1 MIKVDFKK
9 DILPHIVAI
18 AIFLVLT
25 LILFKPIFF
34 ESKSLTQGDILQWEG
49 GAKEILDYRAETS
62 EEGLWTNSMFS
73 GMPAYMV
80 SVKWGNEL
88 IKTMHAVISFGLPH
102 PVRIIFVS
110 MISFYIM
117 LLCFKVKPYLA
128 IIGAVTFALSSY
140 NIIGITAGHNARI
153 SAVSLMPLVM
163 GGIHLCFTRNKWL
176 GFSLTALALAM
187 QMRVNHLQI
196 TYYLA
201 FIVAIYGLL
210 QLIHAIKQGELK
222 PFAQRLGLLVLA
234 AVLAVGTF
242 FGEFYATYEYG
253 KYSNRGQSELTQ
265 QTDQDLNEDGLS
277 KTYAFQYSNGLADPF
292 TLFIPNALGGNDQL
306 GTDSKSADVLRKA
319 GANEAQVR
327 QTLPQLRTYWGKE
340 SPTTYYAGAIMVF
353 LCVVGMFFVERRYVI
368 WLVAVSILGILMSY
382 GRNLP
387 SLNYLL
393 FDYFPGYN
401 KFRSVSFTIMMPIF
415 GIIFLGMLGLEKVI
429 DQKLNKAQQKKLWIA
444 LGATGGLA
452 LILAIIP
459 GVLGFGSPFD
469 GQLPVEYAN
478 ALKEDRKD
486 LFRSDAFRAFVFIA
500 LFAGTYFLYSIKK
513 LGKPMAFGL
522 MILLGILDVSL
533 VAGRFI
539 GEANFAKSPRAQF
552 FTETNADRYIKQ
564 NESLGDRVLNLTSSF
579 YSAQSAY
586 HHHTINGYHGARLRR
601 YQELIDKNIF
611 PEMQELTER
620 IKNGDSN
627 LRGFEVLNMLNTRYL
642 IINPNSD
649 QGALTNNSANGAAWF
664 VDNLIK
670 VNSPDEAFN
679 GIGNIETKTQAIVNA
694 SEFNLKIDDPSSEG
708 QINLIDYHPG
718 YWKYNSQN
726 SGDGFAVF
734 SEIYYPKGFKVTI
747 DGQPVEMLRANY
759 VLRALEIPAGNHEI
773 VFEFKPTIYSTGKI
787 VMRIF
792 SILVVLMFLGTV
804 YWSLKVENIT
814 KNI

>member
-9 DILPHIVAI
+9 DVLPHIVAI

-25 LILFKPIFF
+25 LILFKPVFF
-34 ESKSLTQGDILQWEG
+34 ESKALTQGDILQWEG
-49 GAKEILDYRAETS
+49 GAKEILDYRAETG

-117 LLCFKVKPYLA
+117 LLCFKVRPYLA

-210 QLIHAIKQGELK
+210 QLIHTIKQGDLK

-253 KYSNRGQSELTQ
+253 KYSNRGASELTA

-292 TLFIPNALGGNDQL
+292 TLFIPNAMGGNDL
-306 GTDSKSADVLRKA
+306 LSMDSKTANELRKA
-319 GANEAQVR
+319 GATEVQI
-327 QTLPQLRTYWGKE
+327 LQLFQERPDFRPYWGKE

-353 LCVVGMFFVERRYVI
+353 LCVVGIFFVERRYVI
-368 WLVAVSILGILMSY
+368 WLVAISILGILLSY

-387 SLNYLL
+387 SLNYFL

-452 LILAIIP
+452 LLLAIIP
-459 GVLGFGSPFD
+459 GVLGFSSFLD

-486 LFRSDAFRAFVFIA
+486 LFRSDAFRAFIFIA

-552 FTETNADRYIKQ
+552 FAESNADRFIKQ
-564 NESLGDRVLNLTSSF
+564 NESKGDRVLNLTASF
-579 YSAQSAY
+579 YNAKSSY

-601 YQELIDKNIF
+601 YQELIDKNIL
-611 PEMQELTER
+611 PEMQELSQNIR
-620 IKNGDSN
+620 NGNTDFG
-627 LRGFEVLNMLNTRYL
+627 GFGILNMLNTRYL
-642 IINPNSD
+642 IIDPSSP
-649 QGALTNNSANGAAWF
+649 QGVLTNNSANGASWF
-664 VDNLIK
+664 VDNLVK
-670 VNSPDEAFN
+670 VDSPDGEFN
-679 GIGNIETKTQAIVNA
+679 SINDLDTKTEAAINT
-694 SEFNLKIDDPSSEG
+694 SEFDLKATNLSSDGKIE
-708 QINLIDYHPG
+708 LVDYHPG

-773 VFEFKPTIYSTGKI
+773 VFEFKPAIYSTGKI

-804 YWSLKVENIT
+804 YWSLRIKKT
-814 KNI
+814 

>member
-1 MIKVDFKK
+1 
-9 DILPHIVAI
+9 
-18 AIFLVLT
+18 
-25 LILFKPIFF
+25 
-34 ESKSLTQGDILQWEG
+34 
-49 GAKEILDYRAETS
+49 
-62 EEGLWTNSMFS
+62 
-73 GMPAYMV
+73 
-80 SVKWGNEL
+80 
-88 IKTMHAVISFGLPH
+88 
-102 PVRIIFVS
+102 
-110 MISFYIM
+110 
-117 LLCFKVKPYLA
+117 
-128 IIGAVTFALSSY
+128 
-140 NIIGITAGHNARI
+140 
-153 SAVSLMPLVM
+153 
-163 GGIHLCFTRNKWL
+163 
-176 GFSLTALALAM
+176 
-187 QMRVNHLQI
+187 
-196 TYYLA
+196 
-201 FIVAIYGLL
+201 
-210 QLIHAIKQGELK
+210 
-222 PFAQRLGLLVLA
+222 
-234 AVLAVGTF
+234 
-242 FGEFYATYEYG
+242 
-253 KYSNRGQSELTQ
+253 
-265 QTDQDLNEDGLS
+265 
-277 KTYAFQYSNGLADPF
+277 
-292 TLFIPNALGGNDQL
+292 
-306 GTDSKSADVLRKA
+306 
-319 GANEAQVR
+319 
-327 QTLPQLRTYWGKE
+327 
-340 SPTTYYAGAIMVF
+340 
-353 LCVVGMFFVERRYVI
+353 
-368 WLVAVSILGILMSY
+368 
-382 GRNLP
+382 
-387 SLNYLL
+387 
-393 FDYFPGYN
+393 
-401 KFRSVSFTIMMPIF
+401 MMPIF

>member
-34 ESKSLTQGDILQWEG
+34 ESKGLTQGDILQWEG
-49 GAKEILDYRAETS
+49 GAKEILDYRAETG

-117 LLCFKVKPYLA
+117 LLCFKVRPYLA

-306 GTDSKSADVLRKA
+306 GTDSNSADLLRKS
-319 GANEAQVR
+319 GATEAQVR

-444 LGATGGLA
+444 LGTTAGLA
-452 LILAIIP
+452 LLLAIIP
-459 GVLGFGSPFD
+459 SVLSFSSFLD
-469 GQLPVEYAN
+469 GQLPIEYAN

-486 LFRSDAFRAFVFIA
+486 LFRSDAFRAFIFIA
-500 LFAGTYFLYSIKK
+500 LFTGTYFLYSIKK
-513 LGKPMAFGL
+513 LGKPMAFAL
-522 MILLGILDVSL
+522 MILLGTLDVSL

-611 PEMQELTER
+611 PEMQELTDR

-627 LRGFEVLNMLNTRYL
+627 LRGFEVLNMLNTRYF

-694 SEFNLKIDDPSSEG
+694 SQFDLKIDDPSSEG

-804 YWSLKVENIT
+804 YWSLKVENST

>member
-9 DILPHIVAI
+9 DVLPHIVAI

-25 LILFKPIFF
+25 LILFKPVFF
-34 ESKSLTQGDILQWEG
+34 ENKSLTQGDILQWEG
-49 GAKEILDYRAETS
+49 GAKEILDYRAETG

-117 LLCFKVKPYLA
+117 LLCFKVRPYLA

-210 QLIHAIKQGELK
+210 QLIHAAKQGELK
-222 PFAQRLGLLVLA
+222 PFAQRLDLLVLA

-292 TLFIPNALGGNDQL
+292 TLFIPNALGGNDVL
-306 GTDSKSADVLRKA
+306 GTDSNSADVLRKA
-319 GANEAQVR
+319 GATEAQVR

-353 LCVVGMFFVERRYVI
+353 LCILGMFFVERRYVI

-387 SLNYLL
+387 SLNYFL

-444 LGATGGLA
+444 LGTTGGLA
-452 LILAIIP
+452 LLLAIIP
-459 GVLGFGSPFD
+459 SVLGFSSVFD

-486 LFRSDAFRAFVFIA
+486 LFRSDAFRAFIFIA

-513 LGKPMAFGL
+513 LGKSTAFAL

-564 NESLGDRVLNLTSSF
+564 NESLGDRVLNLNSSF
-579 YSAQSAY
+579 YNAQSSY

-611 PEMQELTER
+611 PEMQELTDR

-649 QGALTNNSANGAAWF
+649 QGVLTNNSANGAAWF
-664 VDNLIK
+664 VDNLFK

-679 GIGNIETKTQAIVNA
+679 KIGDIETKTQAIVNA

-773 VFEFKPTIYSTGKI
+773 VFEFKPAIYSTGKI
-787 VMRIF
+787 IMRIF

-804 YWSLKVENIT
+804 YLSLKPKKTTPVT
-814 KNI
+814 

>member
-9 DILPHIVAI
+9 DVLPHIVAI

-49 GAKEILDYRAETS
+49 GAKEILDYRAETG

-110 MISFYIM
+110 MISFYIL
-117 LLCFKVKPYLA
+117 LLCFKVRPYLA

-306 GTDSKSADVLRKA
+306 GTDSNSADLLRKS
-319 GANEAQVR
+319 GATEAQVR

-387 SLNYLL
+387 SLNYFL

-415 GIIFLGMLGLEKVI
+415 GIIFLGMLGLERVI

-444 LGATGGLA
+444 LGTTGGLA
-452 LILAIIP
+452 LLLAVIP
-459 GVLGFGSPFD
+459 GVLSFSSFLD
-469 GQLPVEYAN
+469 GQLPIEYAN

-486 LFRSDAFRAFVFIA
+486 LFRSDAFRAFIFIA

-586 HHHTINGYHGARLRR
+586 HHRTINGYHGARLRR
-601 YQELIDKNIF
+601 YQELIDNNIF

-627 LRGFEVLNMLNTRYL
+627 LRGFEVLNMLNTRYF

-670 VNSPDEAFN
+670 VASPDEAFN
-679 GIGNIETKTQAIVNA
+679 GIGDIETKTQAIVNV
-694 SEFNLKIDDPSSEG
+694 SEFDLKIHDPSTEG

-792 SILVVLMFLGTV
+792 SILVVLMFLGSIFL
-804 YWSLKVENIT
+804 SLRKKAN
-814 KNI
+814 

>member
-9 DILPHIVAI
+9 DVLPHIVAI

-25 LILFKPIFF
+25 LILFKPVFF
-34 ESKSLTQGDILQWEG
+34 ENKSLTQGDILQWEG
-49 GAKEILDYRAETS
+49 GAKEILDYRAETG

-117 LLCFKVKPYLA
+117 LLCFKVRPYLA

-163 GGIHLCFTRNKWL
+163 GGIHLCFTRNKWM

-210 QLIHAIKQGELK
+210 QLIHAAKQGKLK

-234 AVLAVGTF
+234 AALAVGTF

-319 GANEAQVR
+319 GATEAQVR

-368 WLVAVSILGILMSY
+368 WLVAISILGILMSY

-387 SLNYLL
+387 SLNYFL

-452 LILAIIP
+452 LLLAIIP
-459 GVLGFGSPFD
+459 GVLGFSSLFD

-486 LFRSDAFRAFVFIA
+486 LFRSDAFRAFIFIA

-513 LGKPMAFGL
+513 LGKPMAFAL

-539 GEANFAKSPRAQF
+539 GEANFAKSPRTQF

-664 VDNLIK
+664 VENLIK
-670 VNSPDEAFN
+670 VNSPDEVFN

-694 SEFNLKIDDPSSEG
+694 SEFDLKIDDPSSEG

-773 VFEFKPTIYSTGKI
+773 VFEFKPAIYSTGKI
-787 VMRIF
+787 VMWIF

-804 YWSLKVENIT
+804 YWSLKVENST
-814 KNI
+814 KNT

>member
-1 MIKVDFKK
+1 
-9 DILPHIVAI
+9 
-18 AIFLVLT
+18 
-25 LILFKPIFF
+25 
-34 ESKSLTQGDILQWEG
+34 
-49 GAKEILDYRAETS
+49 
-62 EEGLWTNSMFS
+62 
-73 GMPAYMV
+73 
-80 SVKWGNEL
+80 
-88 IKTMHAVISFGLPH
+88 
-102 PVRIIFVS
+102 
-110 MISFYIM
+110 
-117 LLCFKVKPYLA
+117 
-128 IIGAVTFALSSY
+128 
-140 NIIGITAGHNARI
+140 
-153 SAVSLMPLVM
+153 
-163 GGIHLCFTRNKWL
+163 
-176 GFSLTALALAM
+176 
-187 QMRVNHLQI
+187 MRVNHLQI

>member
-9 DILPHIVAI
+9 DVLPHIVAI

-25 LILFKPIFF
+25 LILFKPVFF
-34 ESKSLTQGDILQWEG
+34 ENKSLTQGDILQWEG
-49 GAKEILDYRAETS
+49 GAKEILDYRAETG

-117 LLCFKVKPYLA
+117 LLCFKVRPYLA

-210 QLIHAIKQGELK
+210 QLIHAAKQGELK

-292 TLFIPNALGGNDQL
+292 TLFIPNALGGNDVL
-306 GTDSKSADVLRKA
+306 GTDSNSADVLRKA
-319 GANEAQVR
+319 GATEAQVR

-387 SLNYLL
+387 SLNYFL

-452 LILAIIP
+452 LLLAIIP
-459 GVLGFGSPFD
+459 SVLGFSSVFD

-486 LFRSDAFRAFVFIA
+486 LFRSDAFRAFIFIA

-513 LGKPMAFGL
+513 LGKPTAFGL

-579 YSAQSAY
+579 YNAQSSY

-601 YQELIDKNIF
+601 YQELIDNNIF

-642 IINPNSD
+642 IIDPNSN
-649 QGALTNNSANGAAWF
+649 QGVLTNNSANGAAWF
-664 VDNLIK
+664 VDNLFK

-679 GIGNIETKTQAIVNA
+679 KIGDIETKTQAIVNA
-694 SEFNLKIDDPSSEG
+694 SEFDLKIDDPSSEG

-773 VFEFKPTIYSTGKI
+773 VFEFKPAIYSTGKI

-792 SILVVLMFLGTV
+792 SILVVLLFLGTV
-804 YWSLKVENIT
+804 YWSLKPKKTTPVT
-814 KNI
+814 

>member
-9 DILPHIVAI
+9 DVLPHIVAI

-25 LILFKPIFF
+25 LILFKPVFF
-34 ESKSLTQGDILQWEG
+34 ENKSLTQGDILQWEG
-49 GAKEILDYRAETS
+49 GAKEILDYRAETG

-117 LLCFKVKPYLA
+117 LLCFKVRPYLA

-210 QLIHAIKQGELK
+210 QLIHAAKQGELK

-292 TLFIPNALGGNDQL
+292 TLFIPNALGGNDVL
-306 GTDSKSADVLRKA
+306 GTDSNSADVLRKA
-319 GANEAQVR
+319 GATEAQVR

-387 SLNYLL
+387 SLNYFL

-452 LILAIIP
+452 LLLAIIP
-459 GVLGFGSPFD
+459 SVLGFSSVFD

-486 LFRSDAFRAFVFIA
+486 LFRSDAFRAFIFIA

-513 LGKPMAFGL
+513 LGKPTAFAL

-564 NESLGDRVLNLTSSF
+564 NESLGDRVLNLNSSF
-579 YSAQSAY
+579 YNAQSAY

-601 YQELIDKNIF
+601 YQELIDNNIF

-642 IINPNSD
+642 IIDPNSN
-649 QGALTNNSANGAAWF
+649 QGVLTNNSANGAAWF
-664 VDNLIK
+664 VDNLFK

-679 GIGNIETKTQAIVNA
+679 KIGDIETKTQAIVNA
-694 SEFNLKIDDPSSEG
+694 SEFDLKIDDPSSEG

-773 VFEFKPTIYSTGKI
+773 VFEFKPAIYSTGKI

-804 YWSLKVENIT
+804 YLSLRPKGTTPVT
-814 KNI
+814 

>member
-9 DILPHIVAI
+9 DVLPHIVAI

-25 LILFKPIFF
+25 LILFKPVFF

-49 GAKEILDYRAETS
+49 GAKEILDYRAETG

-117 LLCFKVKPYLA
+117 LLCFKVRPYLA

-210 QLIHAIKQGELK
+210 QLIHAAKQGELK
-222 PFAQRLGLLVLA
+222 PFVQRLGLLVLA

-306 GTDSKSADVLRKA
+306 GTESNSADVLRKA
-319 GANEAQVR
+319 GATEAQVR

-387 SLNYLL
+387 SLNYFL

-401 KFRSVSFTIMMPIF
+401 KFRSVSFTIMMPVF

-444 LGATGGLA
+444 LGTTGGLA
-452 LILAIIP
+452 LLLAIIP
-459 GVLGFGSPFD
+459 GVLSFSSFLD
-469 GQLPVEYAN
+469 GQLPIEYAN

-486 LFRSDAFRAFVFIA
+486 LFRSDAFRAFIFIA
-500 LFAGTYFLYSIKK
+500 LFSGTYFLYSIKK
-513 LGKPMAFGL
+513 LGKPTAFAL

-642 IINPNSD
+642 IIDPNSN
-649 QGALTNNSANGAAWF
+649 QGVLTNNSANGAAWF
-664 VDNLIK
+664 VDNLFK

-679 GIGNIETKTQAIVNA
+679 KIGDIETKTQAIVNA

-792 SILVVLMFLGTV
+792 SILVVLMFLG
-804 YWSLKVENIT
+804 SIFLSFRRKAN
-814 KNI
+814 

>member
-18 AIFLVLT
+18 AIFLILT

-49 GAKEILDYRAETS
+49 GAKEILDYRAETG

-306 GTDSKSADVLRKA
+306 GTDSNSADLLRKS
-319 GANEAQVR
+319 GATEAQVR

-340 SPTTYYAGAIMVF
+340 SPTTYYAGAIMIF

-368 WLVAVSILGILMSY
+368 WLVAISILGILMSY

-387 SLNYLL
+387 SLNYFL

-452 LILAIIP
+452 LILAVIP
-459 GVLGFGSPFD
+459 GVLGFGSLFD

-539 GEANFAKSPRAQF
+539 GEANFATSPRAQF

-564 NESLGDRVLNLTSSF
+564 NESLGDRVLNLNSSF
-579 YSAQSAY
+579 YNAQSSY

-601 YQELIDKNIF
+601 YQELIDNNIF

-627 LRGFEVLNMLNTRYL
+627 LRGFEVLNMLNTRYF

-679 GIGNIETKTQAIVNA
+679 GIGDIETKTQAIVNV
-694 SEFNLKIDDPSSEG
+694 SEFDLKIHDPSTEG

-792 SILVVLMFLGTV
+792 SILVVLMFLGSIFL
-804 YWSLKVENIT
+804 SLRKKAN
-814 KNI
+814 